1 MRNEHQKLK
10 AKALQTLI
18 QWLQMTLYGVK
29 KFIEYILICC
39 LFVTIRQTKRLYC
52 IAQQLTANYGQ
63 NHFVANFYGVG
74 ISLTSSRQR
83 KRHIKKPLDGR
94 LSINALQTKT
104 NTKRRFWNNG
114 FQDRRFLLT
123 RRQKEVTPCLFI
135 LSAPQICQKKP
146 RPRTRILRSTMRNMS
161 KYRL

>member
-114 FQDRRFLLT
+114 FQDRRFLMTDTAEKGGYAVSLYIV
-123 RRQKEVTPCLFI
+123 RPPD
-135 LSAPQICQKKP
+135 LSKKAQAPDKDI
-146 RPRTRILRSTMRNMS
+146 TFYDA
-161 KYRL
+161 KYVEI